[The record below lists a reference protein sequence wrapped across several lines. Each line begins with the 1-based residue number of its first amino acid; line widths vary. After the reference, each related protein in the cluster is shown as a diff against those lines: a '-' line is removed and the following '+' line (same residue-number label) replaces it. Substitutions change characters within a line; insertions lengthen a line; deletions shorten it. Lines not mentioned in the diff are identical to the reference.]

1 MGLSRLDNFLKSIRG
16 TILYVNPNDLD
27 ATDSIDNQGNSLT
40 RPFKTIQRAL
50 AEASRFS
57 YQRGL
62 NNDRFN
68 KTTIL
73 VYPGD
78 HVVDNRPGWIP
89 DGANNFR
96 LRNGLSSSDFSS
108 WDSDTNFNVESED
121 NALYKLN
128 SIYGGV
134 IVPRGTSI
142 VGLDLRKTKIRPK
155 YVPSPTNDNIERSTI
170 FRVTGGCYFWQ
181 LSLFDAD
188 PNGTCYIDYTS
199 NTFVPNF
206 SHHKLT
212 CFQYAD
218 GKNNV
223 QIKDEFYPTGL
234 TYDRTDLDMYYEKV
248 GLCYGS
254 SSGRAIEPDYP
265 SAGVDI
271 QPKIDEYRIV
281 GSTGLSVG
289 ISSIRAG
296 NGVTPTT
303 SITVTTVSAVPGLDV
318 DTPFR
323 IEGISATGYNGQFV
337 VSERTSD
344 TQVIYQVQN
353 APSNPLPSVSGA
365 TLSLSSD
372 TVTSASPYIFNISL
386 RSVYG
391 MCGVLA
397 DGAKADGFKSMLIAQ
412 FTGIGLQKDDN
423 AFVVYDDTSGS
434 YQDSTVAGNETIS
447 TNSRA
452 LFKPEYGNFHI
463 KAINDAFI
471 QNVSIFAI
479 GYAEQFVVESGGD
492 MSITNSNSNFGA
504 KALVADG
511 FRTNAFPQDDLGYI
525 THIIPPK
532 EISVA
537 QKTIEFNSIDV
548 NRTVGVASTGHLYL
562 YAQTNIDSPPENV
575 IDGYRF
581 GAKESD
587 TINVLISTGSTTTEY
602 SSRVVMPNSQNSSE
616 KSFNVV
622 SRASNTLTFSS
633 AHTFINGESIRILS
647 ADGSL
652 PDGILS
658 NKVYYAIVGATGIGS
673 TQIRVSQTQ
682 TDALSYS
689 TSNLTNISFNTRGGP
704 LKVVSRVSD
713 KNSGDIGH
721 PIQYDTTNSQWYV
734 KVSTSATD
742 NSIYSTVVGLG
753 STSLGNATSRT
764 YIKRTSDDRNTSDV
778 IYRVRYVMPAQSG
791 GAYARPPSDGFI
803 IQESNTSIGSTE
815 SEIQSYFGE
824 DGTVITNENQLRNP
838 RFIASASWSGG
849 TANVVTELPH
859 NLSIGSHVEIVN
871 VISSNNPTGVG
882 NSGFNGT
889 YAVSGISSAK
899 QFSVGIT
906 TNPGTFTDTTS
917 IRSTSLPYFKRKRY
931 SNTYYVYR
939 TQEVQPYISGQ
950 QDGIYYLTVLNASN
964 SPAVAPFT
972 SEKYSQPVKE
982 LYPQTNR
989 DNPIS
994 DPKESISYANPTP
1007 VGEVIVNDVRNSLTK
1022 ETITKIL
1029 KDTDVGVG
1037 ITNIVSTSTTSHVIH
1052 TSIDHGFNRVMKVG
1066 VTSTGV
1072 NYGVGTGSTEVYYN
1086 AQLVGFAGSTT
1097 GQHATAKVTLSST
1110 GSISEI
1116 HIMDGG
1122 SSYGIGNT
1130 LSVVGIATTTGHVPG
1145 YVTVTQIY
1153 NNIGD
1158 TVRVSGV
1165 SSETTQV
1172 YNTLYRITDV
1182 PVGLAKSFSAISDS
1196 AIGIATVSGITS
1208 SVLTGSFVYPTG
1220 ESIAISS
1227 LVYNNVSGIA
1237 TITTSNRHGLR
1248 VNNKVRITGANQSQY
1263 NGSFVVNENISLT
1276 SFSVIIGVG
1285 TTAPSATGTLFAY
1298 REGVTSNGGSITVE
1312 DENIGGRMVHQY
1324 AGITTTLGALV
1335 PDAITDELYVR
1346 NIQNLDIK
1354 IGDYLQVDDEIVR
1367 VKRKVP
1373 VNIISGDP
1381 IYVFRGAGGTKADT
1395 HVNNSVVR
1403 RINVNPVELR
1413 RHSIIRA
1420 SAHTF
1425 EYVGFGPGNYST
1437 ALPEKQDRQISDQEE
1452 LLGQSTRREAGIN
1465 FYTGMNHKGISYS
1478 GNKKLSTVTGQEEIF
1493 DTPVQTVTGEDIGNR
1508 KGINVINPLE
1518 VIATRSIQVEGD
1530 SDGKATS
1537 QFNGPVIFTNKLTST
1552 SEKGIE
1558 ASSLYLQGDATVS
1571 RKYTVGV
1578 SVPTLSGNPGDVAYY
1593 SDPSEGDH
1601 AGWIYTVENSW
1612 RIFGPISLTSNSN
1625 TYVFDSVGVGT
1636 TTPGNLTFRVGS
1648 GSSQFSVDSTGVG
1661 IGTTSSG
1668 YKLNV
1673 NGTTNLSGAVSIGGS
1688 VTTSDIFYGDGS
1700 GLNNLNVTATG
1711 WVVVS
1716 NGIYNTNPTTKNVGI
1731 GTTNPTGAK
1740 LIVGATGSTGSSLI
1754 VNGLSIFN
1762 GITTFTGATNVTA
1775 KFTSTNFRL
1784 DNPTPSGSIRAGIIT
1799 TGILSVGAGGT
1810 IFNTFGAS
1818 AGVGTFTPRAK
1829 LDVEGHSR
1837 LKTFAQPLIPAAS
1850 VSNVV
1855 SLNLSEAS
1863 FFEHTLVQNVS
1874 SFTLISTPSG
1884 APVYSFTLK
1893 ITQGSTGNFTANL
1906 DNFQTATGTPIPIYW
1921 PAGGVIPIITPVVG
1935 RTDIYSF
1942 TSYDGGLSY
1951 YAVVVG
1957 QNFT

>member
-16 TILYVNPNDLD
+16 TIIYVNPNDLD

-50 AEASRFS
+50 VEASRFS

-73 VYPGD
+73 LYPGD

-89 DGANNFR
+89 DGSNNFR
-96 LRNGLSSSDFSS
+96 LRNGLSSSDFTS

-121 NALYKLN
+121 NVLYKLN
-128 SIYGGV
+128 SVHGGV

-181 LSLFDAD
+181 FSLFDAD

-199 NTFVPNF
+199 NIFVPNF

-212 CFQYAD
+212 CFEYAD
-218 GKNNV
+218 GVNNV
-223 QIKDEFYPTGL
+223 SIKDEFYPNGL

-248 GLCYGS
+248 GLCYGT

-265 SAGVDI
+265 SSGVDI

-296 NGVTPTT
+296 DGVTPTT
-303 SITVTTVSAVPGLDV
+303 NITVTTVSAVPGLDV

-323 IEGISATGYNGQFV
+323 IEGVSAEGYNGQFV
-337 VSERTSD
+337 VYQRTSD
-344 TQVIYQVQN
+344 TQIVYQVQI
-353 APSNPLPSVSGA
+353 APTNPLPSVTGS
-365 TLSLSSD
+365 TLSLNSD

-397 DGAKADGFKSMLIAQ
+397 DGAKADGFKSMVIAQ

-423 AFVVYDDTSGS
+423 AFVLYNSSTGS
-434 YQDSTVAGNETIS
+434 YEDSTVSGNETIS
-447 TNSRA
+447 TNSRS
-452 LFKPEYGNFHI
+452 LFKPEYKNFHI

-492 MSITNSNSNFGA
+492 MSVTNSNSNFGA

-532 EISVA
+532 EIPVGE
-537 QKTIEFNSIDV
+537 KTIEFNAIDV
-548 NRTVGVASTGHLYL
+548 VKTVGVASTGHLYL

-581 GAKESD
+581 GAKQND
-587 TINVLISTGSTTTEY
+587 TINVLISTGSTTAEY
-602 SSRVVMPNSQNSSE
+602 SSRVVMPNSQSSSE

-652 PDGILS
+652 PDGILP
-658 NKVYYAIVGATGIGS
+658 NKVYYAIYGATGIGS
-673 TQIRVSQTQ
+673 TQIRVAQTQ
-682 TDALSYS
+682 SDALAYS
-689 TSNLTNISFNTRGGP
+689 TSNLTNISFNTRGGS

-721 PIQYDTTNSQWYV
+721 PVQYDSTNSQWYV

-742 NSIYSTVVGLG
+742 NTIYSTIVGLG

-764 YIKRTSDDRNTSDV
+764 YIKRTSDDRNASDT
-778 IYRVRYVMPAQSG
+778 IYRVRYVIPAQSG
-791 GAYARPPSDGFI
+791 GSYARPPSDGFI
-803 IQESNTSIGSTE
+803 IQESNTSIGSTD
-815 SEIQSYFGE
+815 SEIQSYFGN
-824 DGTVITNENQLRNP
+824 DGTVIANENQLRNP
-838 RFIASASWSGG
+838 RFIANATWSGG
-849 TANVVTELPH
+849 TANIVTELPH

-871 VISSNNPTGVG
+871 VISSNNPTGVE

-889 YAVSGISSAK
+889 YAISGISSAK

-906 TNPGTFTDTTS
+906 TNPGSFTNNTS
-917 IRSTSLPYFKRKRY
+917 LRNTSLPYFKKKRY

-950 QDGIYYLTVLNASN
+950 QDGIYYLTVINSSN

-972 SEKYSQPVKE
+972 AEKYSQPVKE
-982 LYPQTNR
+982 IYPQTNR
-989 DNPIS
+989 DNPVS
-994 DPKESISYANPTP
+994 DPRETICYAKASTI
-1007 VGEVIVNDVRNSLTK
+1007 GEVVVDDVRNSITK
-1022 ETITKIL
+1022 ETISKML

-1052 TSIDHGFNRVMKVG
+1052 TSIDHGFNRIMKVG
-1066 VTSTGV
+1066 VTSTGSA
-1072 NYGVGTGSTEVYYN
+1072 YGVGTGSTEVYYN
-1086 AQLVGFAGSTT
+1086 ARLVGAAGSTT
-1097 GQHATAKVTLSST
+1097 GQNATAKVTISPSGT
-1110 GSISEI
+1110 ISEV

-1130 LSVVGIATTTGHVPG
+1130 LSVVGIATTTGHVRG
-1145 YVTVTQIY
+1145 YVTVSQIY
-1153 NNIGD
+1153 NNVGD
-1158 TVRVSGV
+1158 SVRISGV
-1165 SSETTQV
+1165 SSDTTQV
-1172 YNTLYRITDV
+1172 YNTLYRITNV
-1182 PVGLAKSFSAISDS
+1182 PVGLAKSFTAISES
-1196 AIGIATVSGITS
+1196 AIGIATTSGVTS
-1208 SVLTGSFVYPTG
+1208 SVLTNSLVYSTG
-1220 ESIAISS
+1220 ESIVVSS
-1227 LVYNNVSGIA
+1227 LTYDNVSGIA

-1248 VNNKVRITGANQSQY
+1248 VNNKIRITGANQSLY
-1263 NGSFVVNENISLT
+1263 NGSFVVNNNISLN

-1285 TTAPSATGTLFAY
+1285 TTAPAATGSIYVY
-1298 REGVTSNGGSITVE
+1298 REGVTSNGGFITVE

-1324 AGITTTLGALV
+1324 AGITTTLGSLV
-1335 PDAITDELYVR
+1335 PDAITDELYVS
-1346 NIQNLDIK
+1346 NIQNLDIR

-1367 VKRKVP
+1367 VKQKVP
-1373 VNIISGDP
+1373 VNINTGDP
-1381 IYVFRGAGGTKADT
+1381 IYVFRGAAGTKASS
-1395 HVNNSVVR
+1395 HINNSVVR
-1403 RINVNPVELR
+1403 KVQINPVELR

-1465 FYTGMNHKGISYS
+1465 FYTGMNDKGISYS

-1493 DTPVQTVTGEDIGNR
+1493 DTPVQTITGEDIGAL

-1518 VIATRSIQVEGD
+1518 VVATRSIQVEGG
-1530 SDGKATS
+1530 SDGKASS
-1537 QFNGPVIFTNKLTST
+1537 QFNGPVIFTNKITST

-1578 SVPTLSGNPGDVAYY
+1578 SVPSLSGNPGDFVYY
-1593 SDPSEGDH
+1593 SDPSEGDY

-1612 RIFGPISLTSNSN
+1612 RRFGPISLSSNSN

-1661 IGTTSSG
+1661 IGTTSNG

-1688 VTTSDIFYGDGS
+1688 VTTSGIFYGDGT
-1700 GLNNLNVTATG
+1700 GLTNLNVSATG
-1711 WVVVS
+1711 WTVVS
-1716 NGIYNTNPTTKNVGI
+1716 NGIHNTLPTTRNVGI
-1731 GTTNPTGAK
+1731 GTTNPTGAR
-1740 LIVGATGSTGSSLI
+1740 LVVGASGATSQSLI
-1754 VNGLSIFN
+1754 VNGGAIVN
-1762 GITTFTGATNVTA
+1762 GIATVSGALNVTA
-1775 KFTSTNFRL
+1775 RLTSINFRL
-1784 DNPTPSGSIRAGIIT
+1784 DNPTVNGSIRCGIIT
-1799 TGILSVGAGGT
+1799 TAVLSVGAGGT
-1810 IFNTFGAS
+1810 IFNTFGAN
-1818 AGVGTFTPRAK
+1818 AGIGTLSPRAK

-1837 LKTFAQPLIPAAS
+1837 IKTFAQPLVSATS

-1855 SLNLSEAS
+1855 TLNLSSAS
-1863 FFEHTLVQNVS
+1863 FFDHTLVQNVT
-1874 SFTLISTPSG
+1874 SFVLTQTPIG
-1884 APVYSFTLK
+1884 AQVYSFTLK
-1893 ITQGSTGNFTANL
+1893 ITQGSTGSFTANL
-1906 DNFQTATGTPIPIYW
+1906 DNFQTATGTIIPIYW
-1921 PAGGVIPIITPVVG
+1921 PGGGVVPIVTPVAG

-1942 TSYDGGLSY
+1942 TSYDEGLSY